1 MNKLQQT
8 LITLKTANAWL
19 KSEDQNP
26 YNAPN
31 ADDVG
36 LAIDYMIE
44 IGDRLETF
52 LTNRQKNN
60 CSSACSPLVSIAEG
74 A

>member
-8 LITLKTANAWL
+8 LVTLKMFTAWEND
-19 KSEDQNP
+19 SSDQMAMPDTGVVN
-26 YNAPN
+26 
-31 ADDVG
+31 
-36 LAIDYMIE
+36 LAITDAISILE
-44 IGDRLETF
+44 AVETF